1 MLHSIIPH
9 ELRPRLQGYDFSEE
23 LIGRSG
29 DQAFRLEAPQRVPLF
44 VKIIVSD
51 ADDRMQAE
59 VERLRWLTGV
69 GVPVPRI
76 LMTARGG
83 ADSHWLVMEC
93 LPGRNA
99 AISDD
104 SPETKVRAVAQALRD
119 LHALDV
125 AACPFDET
133 LSVKMDRAHRNVQC
147 GLVDEHDFDEEHLGR
162 SAADLFQDLQ
172 RLRPLTEDIVV
183 THGDASLPNFMVS
196 AGRFAGFVDCGRLG
210 RSDRYQDLALA
221 CWSIRFNLGAEWIGP
236 FLRYY
241 GIEPA
246 DETRLYFYRLLDEF
260 F

>member
-1 MLHSIIPH
+1 MLDSIIPH

-44 VKIIVSD
+44 AKVIVRD

-59 VERLRWLTGV
+59 VKRLRWLTGV
-69 GVPVPRI
+69 GVTAPRI
-76 LMTARGG
+76 LMTARG
-83 ADSHWLVMEC
+83 ADSDWLVMEC

-125 AACPFDET
+125 ADCPFDET
-133 LSVKMDRAHRNVQC
+133 LSVKIDRAHRNVQC

-172 RLRPLTEDIVV
+172 RLRPHAEDIVV
-183 THGDASLPNFMVS
+183 AHGDASLPNFMVS
-196 AGRFAGFVDCGRLG
+196 ASCFAGFVDCGRLG

-221 CWSIRFNLGAEWIGP
+221 CWSIRFNLGAEWISP
-236 FLRYY
+236 FLRCY